1 MAHGHRDSRDDKIS
15 TTFKMRLKHMEPHQ
29 KVRAIVV
36 LHLNGHEVAPG
47 RRQSPAERQAAIEAM
62 HKSAEPALAEIDR
75 VLRHFGGKL
84 LASSVNALGSIPV
97 EATPNGIAA
106 LATLDS
112 VKAILED
119 QPISL
124 LSSPRN

>member
-1 MAHGHRDSRDDKIS
+1 MARGHKDSRNDKIS
-15 TTFKMRLKHMEPHQ
+15 TTFRTRLNRMEPQQ
-29 KVRAIVV
+29 KVRAMVV

-62 HKSAEPALAEIDR
+62 RQSAEPALAEIDR
-75 VLRHFGGKL
+75 VLRHFGGKR
-84 LASSVNALGSIPV
+84 LAANVNALGSIPV
-97 EATPNGIAA
+97 EAPPNGIVA

-112 VKAILED
+112 VKAVLED

-124 LSSPRN
+124 LSGPRN

>member
-1 MAHGHRDSRDDKIS
+1 MAHRHEDSGDDKIS
-15 TTFKMRLKHMEPHQ
+15 TPFKMRLKRMKPQQ
-29 KVRAIVV
+29 KVRAVV
-36 LHLNGHEVAPG
+36 LLHLNAPEVAPG
-47 RRQSPAERQAAIEAM
+47 RRQSPSERQAAIEAIR
-62 HKSAEPALAEIDR
+62 KSAEPSLVEIDR
-75 VLRHFGGKL
+75 VLKHFGSKR

-97 EATPNGIAA
+97 ESTPDGIAA

-124 LSSPRN
+124 LSGPRN